1 MNVLKSFRKPSN
13 SLGLFPWRDCS
24 FSSGMLG
31 PLGSSMLVAYTA
43 AAGGPSVGTYPPIR
57 VVCSIL
63 VMMTGLMGSVF
74 RGFVPCNVVVWCS
87 PAEMM
92 STSSRAAGSW
102 YSFSIGSTTRDVEG
116 TGVLSVT
123 AVFLLFGCRGSVAA
137 Q

>member
-1 MNVLKSFRKPSN
+1 MNVSESFHEPLN

-31 PLGSSMLVAYTA
+31 SLGSSMLVAYTA
-43 AAGGPSVGTYPPIR
+43 AAGGPSVGTYPPMR

-92 STSSRAAGSW
+92 STSSCAAGSW
-102 YSFSIGSTTRDVEG
+102 YSSLIGFTNRDVEG
-116 TGVLSVT
+116 TGVLSVSV
-123 AVFLLFGCRGSVAA
+123 VFLLSGCRGSVVA